1 MWFDQHKTRS
11 RRKVTRRFGR
21 IFVVPVI
28 WALAVLLAPSAWADA
43 YTDQVVGRFNAQT
56 HVVADPAARPPLQ
69 NPDRLNDQILTTR
82 WAWSSAP
89 RLWVAGVSVTS
100 GGPAVT
106 SPVGTA
112 KHTSWTWLWVML
124 IFVGLVLAIW
134 LMVSRNR
141 KRRKDAEAR
150 DHVKEQLI
158 AVESEVADLDSAVI
172 TNADTD
178 VSAESLKANSGLSD
192 ARKAYQAG
200 D

>member
-56 HVVADPAARPPLQ
+56 HVVADPAARPPLP

-89 RLWVAGVSVTS
+89 RLWVAAVAPDQTGVTTADAIHNVIVGRDPGFS
-100 GGPAVT
+100 GV
-106 SPVGTA
+106 
-112 KHTSWTWLWVML
+112 
-124 IFVGLVLAIW
+124 ILVID
-134 LMVSRNR
+134 S
-141 KRRKDAEAR
+141 KGY
-150 DHVKEQLI
+150 HVRAYNVPRQ
-158 AVESEVADLDSAVI
+158 VADSVNSLLD
-172 TNADTD
+172 
-178 VSAESLKANSGLSD
+178 
-192 ARKAYQAG
+192 
-200 D
+200 